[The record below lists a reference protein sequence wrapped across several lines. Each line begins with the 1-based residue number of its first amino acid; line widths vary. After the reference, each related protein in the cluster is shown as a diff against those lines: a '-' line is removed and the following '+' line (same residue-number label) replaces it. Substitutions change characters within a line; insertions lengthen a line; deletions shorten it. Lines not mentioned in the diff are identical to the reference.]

1 LDELLLHIG
10 SLASIYHKNPTTFIS
25 HYKPRYLIP
34 SAAFKQ
40 RTDTNDTAA
49 LEQMQK
55 QQQLQQ
61 QQQQQQQQQLQKQ
74 QQQQQM
80 NALGSSPFN
89 QPQQEIDLL
98 QDPQQLVN
106 TPFNDWSYNAATAN
120 NRVVSQ
126 INNPYSTDLL
136 Q

>member
-1 LDELLLHIG
+1 
-10 SLASIYHKNPTTFIS
+10 
-25 HYKPRYLIP
+25 LIP
-34 SAAFKQ
+34 SPAFKQ

-61 QQQQQQQQQLQKQ
+61 QQQLQK

-89 QPQQEIDLL
+89 QPQQPQQEIDLL

-106 TPFNDWSYNAATAN
+106 APFNDWSYNAATAN